1 MAAIGYGRAAGY
13 ADVVEQARPV
23 RGEATICYQD
33 RIVGQRFP
41 QLGDC
46 YQQSAPMAYGGNS
59 KRLQIFGGEMAQV
72 FGPDVILAEC
82 RLVAL

>member
-1 MAAIGYGRAAGY
+1 L
-13 ADVVEQARPV
+13 
-23 RGEATICYQD
+23 
-33 RIVGQRFP
+33 GQRFP

-72 FGPDVILAEC
+72 FGISGSVTHEGEMYRLDGSDVS
-82 RLVAL
+82 RNRGSVV